1 MLVPLPEF
9 VLTSEEFQSIKE
21 PPIVNLIYQEVK
33 SNQKQF
39 AFNTL
44 DDPTKAKRK
53 RSRWCIALGF
63 FVMIAIALIVTLSV
77 LLSS

>member
-1 MLVPLPEF
+1 
-9 VLTSEEFQSIKE
+9 
-21 PPIVNLIYQEVK
+21 LIYQEVK

-53 RSRWCIALGF
+53 RSRWYIALGF
-63 FVMIAIALIVTLSV
+63 LVMIAIALIVTLSV

>member
-1 MLVPLPEF
+1 
-9 VLTSEEFQSIKE
+9 
-21 PPIVNLIYQEVK
+21 LIYQEVK

-63 FVMIAIALIVTLSV
+63 IVMIAIALIVTLSV

>member
-9 VLTSEEFQSIKE
+9 LLTSEEFQSIKE

-33 SNQKQF
+33 SNQKQI

-53 RSRWCIALGF
+53 QSRWYIALGF
-63 FVMIAIALIVTLSV
+63 LVMIAIALIVTLSV